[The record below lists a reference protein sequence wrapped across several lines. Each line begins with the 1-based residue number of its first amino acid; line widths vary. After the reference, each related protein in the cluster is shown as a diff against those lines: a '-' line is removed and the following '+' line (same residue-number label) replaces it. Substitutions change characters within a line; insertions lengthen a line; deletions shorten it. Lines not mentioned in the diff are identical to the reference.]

1 LPLVIFKVYKYG
13 QNEILQQE
21 DEFLVPAGTLSKKT
35 EFGYFTKFPNKI
47 GSFVIA
53 LLYSHGK

>member
-1 LPLVIFKVYKYG
+1 VIFKVYKYG

-35 EFGYFTKFPNKI
+35 EFGNFTKFPNKI